1 MDLLIVNVIGVIVGS
16 IVTQIILRVK
26 SVGTMRIDT
35 SDPEDGP
42 YLFLELT
49 KDVLYV
55 KRKKYITLKV
65 NSKNYISSK

>member
-1 MDLLIVNVIGVIVGS
+1 MDLLIVSAIGVIVGS
-16 IVTQIILRVK
+16 IATQIILRVK
-26 SVGTMRIDT
+26 SVGAMRIDT

>member
-1 MDLLIVNVIGVIVGS
+1 MDLLIVNMIGVIVGS
-16 IVTQIILRVK
+16 IVTQIILRIK

-65 NSKNYISSK
+65 SSKNYISSK